1 MKQTC
6 ARILITLIILVVVG
20 AVAIQ
25 FIRPSIIGRNPPV
38 ALEPTWQDPEARA
51 LAVRACFDCHSN
63 ETSWPWYSRV
73 APLSWL
79 VARDIE
85 VGRGVL
91 NFSEW
96 GTSRRGEA
104 HEMGEAVLEGEMPPA
119 IYLLMHPSARLT
131 AAERDV
137 LVRELS
143 SLR

>member
-1 MKQTC
+1 M
-6 ARILITLIILVVVG
+6 V
-20 AVAIQ
+20 
-25 FIRPSIIGRNPPV
+25 
-38 ALEPTWQDPEARA
+38 
-51 LAVRACFDCHSN
+51 
-63 ETSWPWYSRV
+63 SRV
-73 APLSWL
+73 APLCG

-85 VGRGVL
+85 VGRKSAEL
-91 NFSEW
+91 LQW
-96 GTSRRGEA
+96 GTSRPEA